1 MASDGFEKITPR
13 RIAGISA
20 RCANNQPE
28 TIHALW
34 EKYTQQDIPSRLQG
48 SGMYAVYFE
57 YESDVSGQY
66 TLLLGQHVEDDAPL
80 PEGMRDVFLE
90 PGDYAVFDAVGPFP
104 ESIVDTWS
112 RVWSS
117 SLQRTYRTDFE
128 MYLGPERASIF
139 VGAWENESVL

>member
-20 RCANNQPE
+20 RCVNSQPE

-34 EKYTQQDIPSRLQG
+34 AQYTQQDIPARLQG
-48 SGMYAVYFE
+48 NGMYAVYFE
-57 YESDVSGQY
+57 YESDFSGPY

-104 ESIVDTWS
+104 QSIVDAWS
-112 RVWSS
+112 RIWSS

-139 VGAWENESVL
+139 VGAWESENLL